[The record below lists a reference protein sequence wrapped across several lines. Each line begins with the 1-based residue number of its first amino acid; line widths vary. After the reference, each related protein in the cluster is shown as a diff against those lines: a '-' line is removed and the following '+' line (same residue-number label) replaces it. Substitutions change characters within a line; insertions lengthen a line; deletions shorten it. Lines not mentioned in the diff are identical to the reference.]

1 MSTRVAELF
10 TVGTS
15 IQDVEVWQGIVRK
28 QHCKYLKRKC
38 LKIRKSQPRISIG
51 TCTVYSGLDSTPVV
65 ICPHRLLEGNQIFS
79 DCLPLLTLHR
89 AGNQYH
95 IVSEVSIPGGS
106 VDYFLVS
113 ARKAK
118 VEDFVG
124 IELQTLDT
132 TGTVWPERQRFLK
145 SVGLPV
151 AQGDISSGKQFGMNW
166 KMTAKTT
173 LVQLHHKVE
182 TFEGLNKHL
191 VIVVQDKLLR
201 YMSETFSFKHVGEAR
216 IGHPMQ
222 FHAYGLCKENGRL
235 HLELSSRLSTDSE
248 GVAACLGL
256 QAESSVELEDIVSQ
270 LEAKLS
276 DTTLLSIFPARTEE
290 VSDIPST

>member
-1 MSTRVAELF
+1 MSTRIAELF
-10 TVGTS
+10 TVDTAT
-15 IQDVEVWQGIVRK
+15 QEVDAWRGIVRK
-28 QHCKYLKRKC
+28 QYCKYLERKC
-38 LKIRKSQPRISIG
+38 LKIRKSQPNISIG
-51 TCTVYSGLDSTPVV
+51 TCTVYSGSDNTPII
-65 ICPHRLLEGNQIFS
+65 ICPHRLLERNQIFT

-89 AGNQYH
+89 LGNQYH
-95 IVSEVSIPGGS
+95 IVSEVSVPGGS

-132 TGTVWPERQRFLK
+132 TGTVWPERQRFLA

-151 AQGDISSGKQFGMNW
+151 AQADTATGRQFGMNW
-166 KMTAKTT
+166 KMTAKTI

-182 TFEGLNKHL
+182 TFESLNKHL
-191 VIVVQDKLLR
+191 VMVMQDKLLR
-201 YMSETFSFKHVGEAR
+201 YMGDTFSFGHVGEAR

-222 FHAYGLCKENGRL
+222 FHAYALNRDNERL
-235 HLELSSRLSTDSE
+235 HLELSSRLSTDSK

-256 QAESSVELEDIVSQ
+256 QAESSVDLEDIVFQ

-276 DTTLLSIFPARTEE
+276 DTTLLNIFPARTDE
-290 VSDIPST
+290 VSDTPSG